1 MKPGW
6 RGNEDSFSSVT
17 IADTGEA
24 MGGGSR
30 ERGSKGAM
38 EQAGES
44 AGAGVETGGRFGA
57 ACAGEDARTTA
68 GLEPGGT

>member
-1 MKPGW
+1 
-6 RGNEDSFSSVT
+6 
-17 IADTGEA
+17 
-24 MGGGSR
+24 
-30 ERGSKGAM
+30 M